1 MNCSKR
7 VAIALIIGL
16 VWSKASGLAQVGA
29 APDFRSGYLMQRVES
44 FGTGAEV
51 SIELQNGKRVHGT
64 MDSFGAAQIRL
75 IDKGQSIPFENIK
88 DLKVTKVTYRD
99 PSERANRVQ
108 SAVQGLGI
116 NQVVKLRLVSG
127 KTLKG
132 RIQHS
137 GEDAF
142 DLVSGEQAEIRTV
155 AYDEVQT
162 IWPGSIS
169 RALPFPQAR
178 TSPKAAFGKVGIAVA
193 IIIVLILASKENAGG
208 LP

>member
-16 VWSKASGLAQVGA
+16 GWSKTSGLAQLRAV
-29 APDFRSGYLMQRVES
+29 PDFRSGYLMQRVEA

-51 SIELQNGKRVHGT
+51 SIELQNGKKVRGT
-64 MDSFGAAQIRL
+64 MDFFDAAQIRL
-75 IDKGQSIPFENIK
+75 IDKGQAIAFENIK
-88 DLKVTKVTYRD
+88 DLKVTKVTYGD

-108 SAVQGLGI
+108 SAVQGLGV
-116 NQVVKLRLVSG
+116 NQKVKLRLVSG

-132 RIQHS
+132 WIQYS
-137 GEDAF
+137 GENTF

-162 IWPGSIS
+162 IWPGATS

-178 TSPKAAFGKVGIAVA
+178 PSPKAAFKKIAVA
-193 IIIVLILASKENAGG
+193 FAVIFLLMASGKD